1 MVTKDKTISEKRN
14 IEDNVDNCKSVLNR
28 WLQRDLSF
36 FGRILL
42 TKMDSLSRLIYPAYS
57 LPIAPHI
64 VKTINKLNFDFIWRN
79 KCHYIA
85 KQDLIRTYEDG
96 GGNAIDFDCMNGMLK
111 IR

>member
-1 MVTKDKTISEKRN
+1 
-14 IEDNVDNCKSVLNR
+14 
-28 WLQRDLSF
+28 
-36 FGRILL
+36 
-42 TKMDSLSRLIYPAYS
+42 MDSLSRLIYPAYS

-111 IR
+111 IRWLKNYIQNKNFIVVLYSQSDF